1 MLRLY
6 NWFWLII
13 LFLFYRRVKEKV
25 MLRYLRENTGNWII
39 KIFLGII
46 VIVFVFLGVG
56 SFGSKKN
63 NSIATINDEPITIKE
78 YQQAYKT
85 IIDQMR
91 ARFGEDLNDDILK
104 ALNVK
109 QQALDAIIEQKLI
122 LTEAAKL
129 EINVSEKELQESL
142 LSIKAFQ
149 RDGIFNLD
157 QYKKVLSLNSLTS
170 EVFEQSQIN
179 SLKQGKVRNLIL
191 SAVNVS
197 DLEARNWYLFQ
208 NTKTAVDYRLF
219 NPNDYPDIRPDEKQI
234 KKFYS
239 ENKEKYKSE
248 PKIKALYLKFS
259 PEDYQDKVSVSVGN
273 IKDYYQEHPEQF
285 KIPQKVEARHILI
298 KVNENAEEEKVKEA
312 QKKAL
317 EIYELAVK
325 GEDFEKLAKQ
335 YSQGPSKD
343 AGGYLGVFE
352 QKAMVKPF
360 ADKAFSMKPEEISKP
375 VRTRFGWHIIN
386 VMAKFDASTQTLPQ
400 VSEKIKKELE
410 QIETQNFAYDKA
422 GEAFDAVIDGDDFE
436 QIALIANKKIV
447 KTKEFSINGEGID
460 IADNTGFARA
470 AFELSLDDISDVKQ
484 FDNTYY
490 LIKIVEKIEPVVQAL
505 DLVKDRLVKELAE
518 ILQKKRAKEDAQIY
532 ITKAVDDKT
541 LDQLAGEDQLKL
553 KSTKLFTRNG
563 NIEGV
568 GNSPEFIQ
576 ASFSLNENNKIHPE
590 IIETQAGFYI
600 IGFKEKMLPE
610 ESEITQNLKN
620 IKNEIGWRKQA
631 QAYQAW
637 INELKKHSKINYDP
651 EILN

>member
-1 MLRLY
+1 
-6 NWFWLII
+6 
-13 LFLFYRRVKEKV
+13 

-219 NPNDYPDIRPDEKQI
+219 NPNDYPDIRPDEEQI

-259 PEDYQDKVSVSVGN
+259 PEDYQDKVSVSEGN

>member
-1 MLRLY
+1 
-6 NWFWLII
+6 
-13 LFLFYRRVKEKV
+13 

-219 NPNDYPDIRPDEKQI
+219 NPNDYPDIRPDEEQI